1 LEYSSSTGKRIT
13 LEEVGVYTEE
23 GDKITREQFFYEGDR

>member
-1 LEYSSSTGKRIT
+1 LECSSSAGKRIT

-23 GDKITREQFFYEGDR
+23 GDKIMREQFFYEGNR